1 MKIHKRIHKKIPK
14 ELMRVTPLSKTV
26 AAIVFITLPFVG
38 FLFGV
43 QYGRFSLAAETGL
56 NPINYPSVTKP
67 RDVACTMDAK
77 ICPDG
82 TAVGRKGPMCQFEEC
97 PLPGMDKLDISND
110 SDSVGTP
117 SAR

>member
-1 MKIHKRIHKKIPK
+1 MKLHKRIHKKIPK

-43 QYGRFSLAAETGL
+43 QYGRWVQITENGMSDQ
-56 NPINYPSVTKP
+56 NYPITRPKEV
-67 RDVACTMDAK
+67 VCTMDAK

-82 TAVGRKGPMCQFEEC
+82 TAVGRHGPMCQFDDC
-97 PLPGMDKLDISND
+97 PLPGVDKIDVSND
-110 SDSVGTP
+110 SMSSM
-117 SAR
+117 SAH

>member
-1 MKIHKRIHKKIPK
+1 MKLHKRIHKKIPK
-14 ELMRVTPLSKTV
+14 ELMRVTPLSKSV

-43 QYGRFSLAAETGL
+43 QYGRFIQNTENSQSL
-56 NPINYPSVTKP
+56 PNYPISRPKEVM
-67 RDVACTMDAK
+67 CTMDAK

-82 TAVGRKGPMCQFEEC
+82 TAVGRHGPLCQFDDC
-97 PLPGMDKLDISND
+97 PLPGVNKLDM
-110 SDSVGTP
+110 SDDNMSSM